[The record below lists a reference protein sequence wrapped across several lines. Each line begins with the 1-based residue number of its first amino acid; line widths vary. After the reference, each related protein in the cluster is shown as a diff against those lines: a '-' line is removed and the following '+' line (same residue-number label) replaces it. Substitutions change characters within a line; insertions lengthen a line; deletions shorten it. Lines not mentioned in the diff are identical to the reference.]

1 MHAQHAPRQV
11 IKSLN
16 APRSNHAGSIG
27 TALSMPTVLLF
38 LPTSFVSQ
46 EVGDLLRLPGARL
59 AAIAEEPAR
68 PWWPAVDRLAT
79 SKPAHRVGEGQLSMQ
94 PRLHSSRLRVKPSE
108 SSSSLTAGVTPG
120 ANAVAVMGIAYRC
133 A

>member
-1 MHAQHAPRQV
+1 
-11 IKSLN
+11 
-16 APRSNHAGSIG
+16 
-27 TALSMPTVLLF
+27 MPTVLLF
-38 LPTSFVSQ
+38 LPSSFVSQ

-79 SKPAHRVGEGQLSMQ
+79 SKPARRVGEGQLSMQ

-120 ANAVAVMGIAYRC
+120 ANAVAVTRIAYRC